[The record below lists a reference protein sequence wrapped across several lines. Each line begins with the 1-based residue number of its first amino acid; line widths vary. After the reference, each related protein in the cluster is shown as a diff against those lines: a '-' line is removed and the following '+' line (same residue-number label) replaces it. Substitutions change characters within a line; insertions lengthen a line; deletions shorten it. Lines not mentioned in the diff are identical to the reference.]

1 MCKGWDEAP
10 PRAAHRPPSSRF
22 LTSSTALLP
31 LGSSMLQLCRTRFVA
46 FPTSSTRP
54 SNLAAGSEFLPNDP
68 PVRSLVWLPF
78 DCVFPDTLTPL
89 EECILPSAPSHH
101 HRSGEPC
108 SLRWLP
114 SRSCAQRV
122 LDCCIWRRSALF
134 LKALI
139 RGSDRTEFGSA
150 LLRATVGSLLPW
162 VSGSPSRPSSG
173 YRWRPHTRVI
183 PDPACCSHQ
192 QASVRQS
199 ASPSAAAFAAVDG
212 SLLGVFDVK
221 ERLTRHS

>member
-139 RGSDRTEFGSA
+139 RGSDRTVEARIATGFRRFSSSMGFWFPFEAFVRLPMETTHPCDSRSRMLFAPAGVCSA
-150 LLRATVGSLLPW
+150 VGLP
-162 VSGSPSRPSSG
+162 VRSCFRSR
-173 YRWRPHTRVI
+173 
-183 PDPACCSHQ
+183 
-192 QASVRQS
+192 
-199 ASPSAAAFAAVDG
+199 
-212 SLLGVFDVK
+212 
-221 ERLTRHS
+221 